1 MTSVEQFLAVL
12 KEKDLVPGDLLHS
25 LFNQYAHHITAAE
38 VAQVLI
44 DKGYL
49 TPALANRLMGVE
61 IEQPSQDAGGYEQEP
76 RLEQDIGF
84 APVKEEIEP
93 RPVLGKHKPYK
104 PGDSSK
110 SSASTSSAP
119 KGPKPPEPTP
129 PPKPSLLDKP
139 PASRW
144 ATSVYD
150 REIDTSKGIV
160 SPRLVKL
167 AGIETIPTTVLGTRR
182 KRWFTMLVR
191 GGIILGLAVIFYLL
205 ITLLFL
211 QSR

>member
-1 MTSVEQFLAVL
+1 MMSVEQFLAVL

-25 LFNQYAHHITAAE
+25 LYNQAAHHVTAAE
-38 VAQVLI
+38 IAQVLI

-61 IEQPSQDAGGYEQEP
+61 IEQPTQDAGGYERDP
-76 RLEQDIGF
+76 RSEQDIGF
-84 APVKEEIEP
+84 APVKEEKEP
-93 RPVLGKHKPYK
+93 RPVIGRHRPYK
-104 PGDSSK
+104 AGDSAK
-110 SSASTSSAP
+110 SSASASSAP

-139 PASRW
+139 PPSPW

-167 AGIETIPTTVLGTRR
+167 AGIEQIPTTFLKPRR
-182 KRWFTMLVR
+182 KQWLTMLIR
-191 GGIILGLAVIFYLL
+191 GGIILGLSVIFYLL
-205 ITLLFL
+205 IRMLFFPSL
-211 QSR
+211 

>member
-1 MTSVEQFLAVL
+1 MISVEQFLAIL

-25 LFNQYAHHITAAE
+25 LYNQPAHHVTAAE
-38 VAQVLI
+38 IAQVLI

-49 TPALANRLMGVE
+49 TPALANRLMGVD
-61 IEQPSQDAGGYEQEP
+61 IEQPSQGVEGYEREARP
-76 RLEQDIGF
+76 EQDIGF
-84 APVKEEIEP
+84 APMKEENEP

-104 PGDSSK
+104 PGDSTK
-110 SSASTSSAP
+110 SSALTSSAP
-119 KGPKPPEPTP
+119 KDPKPPEPPP
-129 PPKPSLLDKP
+129 PPKPSILDKP

-167 AGIETIPTTVLGTRR
+167 AGIEQIPTTVLKTRR
-182 KRWFTMLVR
+182 KRWLTLLIR